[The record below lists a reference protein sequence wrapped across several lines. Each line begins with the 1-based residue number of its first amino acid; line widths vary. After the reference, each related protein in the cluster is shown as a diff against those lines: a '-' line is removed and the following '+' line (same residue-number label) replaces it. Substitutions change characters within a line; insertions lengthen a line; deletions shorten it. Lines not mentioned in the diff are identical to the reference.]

1 MSEVNAQ
8 QVKDLREK
16 TGAGFMDCKTALRET
31 GGDFDGAIKYLRER
45 GLAAAAK
52 KAGRATA
59 EGVIGSYIHAGG
71 KIGVLIEVN
80 CETDFVARTEPF
92 QQLVRDLAMQVAA
105 ASPTYVSKEEI
116 PAEEIARERE
126 IYAAQAAQS
135 GKPPQVVAK
144 MVDGKIE
151 KYAAEV
157 CLLEQEFIK
166 EPGKSVRQVVTD
178 AISKLGENI
187 SVRRFVRFRLGES
200 SDPSS
205 KGDDGKPES

>member
-16 TGAGFMDCKTALRET
+16 TGAGFMDCKTALRESD
-31 GGDFDGAIKYLRER
+31 GDLAGAVRYLREH

-52 KAGRATA
+52 KVGRATA
-59 EGVIGSYIHAGG
+59 EGLVGSYIHAGG

-80 CETDFVARTEPF
+80 CETDFVARTDPF
-92 QQLVRDLAMQVAA
+92 QQ
-105 ASPTYVSKEEI
+105 
-116 PAEEIARERE
+116 IARERE
-126 IYAAQAAQS
+126 IYAVQAAQS

-144 MVDGKIE
+144 MVDGKID
-151 KYAAEV
+151 KYASEM
-157 CLLEQEFIK
+157 CLLEQEYIK

-187 SVRRFVRFRLGES
+187 TVRRFVRFRLGEGL
-200 SDPSS
+200 DQN
-205 KGDDGKPES
+205 KGDDGKPQS

>member
-1 MSEVNAQ
+1 
-8 QVKDLREK
+8 
-16 TGAGFMDCKTALRET
+16 MDCKTALRET
-31 GGDFDGAIKYLRER
+31 GGDLDGAVRYLRER

-59 EGVIGSYIHAGG
+59 EGLVGSYIHAGG

-105 ASPTYVSKEEI
+105 ASPLYVAKEDI
-116 PAEEIARERE
+116 PAAEIAHERE

-144 MVDGKIE
+144 MVDGKVE

-157 CLLEQEFIK
+157 CLLEQEYIK

-178 AISKLGENI
+178 AIGKLGENI
-187 SVRRFVRFRLGES
+187 TVRRFVRFRLGEGI
-200 SDPSS
+200 DQT
-205 KGDDGKPES
+205 KGDDGKPQS